1 MDVLLSERKFLDF
14 LNSLKSIDF
23 MDINDIHNK
32 FTTYQQIVYKY
43 NLKFN
48 MISHND
54 IEKIWTRHFQ
64 DSLIPLLL
72 FPEQFRI
79 NSFLE
84 NSFSNK
90 INLKDSLNH
99 INYSETINKKSKID
113 IIDLGTGAGLPGIP
127 LSILLNHHKFNLVE
141 SNKKKHF
148 FLENVLIPILKL
160 KNVEAICNRAE
171 NLVGNRNYKDSFEIV
186 LTRGMAK
193 FPAALKLSLPFLKI
207 GGFAFFWLGSEISE
221 SDIRD
226 IIEKNKGFSG
236 GIFLKEQEYYLPNDS
251 KSRKIVVVKKVK

>member
-1 MDVLLSERKFLDF
+1 
-14 LNSLKSIDF
+14 
-23 MDINDIHNK
+23 
-32 FTTYQQIVYKY
+32 
-43 NLKFN
+43 

-54 IEKIWTRHFQ
+54 IDKIWTRHFQ

-79 NSFLE
+79 NSFSE
-84 NSFSNK
+84 KSFLNK

-99 INYSETINKKSKID
+99 INYSETIDTKSKINV
-113 IIDLGTGAGLPGIP
+113 IDLGTGAGLPGIP

-148 FLENVLIPILKL
+148 FLENVLVPILKL
-160 KNVEAICNRAE
+160 KNVEAICNRVE
-171 NLVGNRNYKDSFEIV
+171 NLKENRNYKDSFEIV

-207 GGFAFFWLGSEISE
+207 GGFAFFWLGSEISVA
-221 SDIRD
+221 DIRD
-226 IIEKNKGFSG
+226 IIEKSEKSLG
-236 GIFLKEQEYYLPNDS
+236 GIFFKEQEYYLPNDS
-251 KSRKIVVVKKVK
+251 KSRKIVIVKKINMTHDSLKR